1 MFTRR
6 KKALILLNTSSGTGR
21 AASLTME
28 IIKRLAQRG
37 YEPILYP
44 IIPKT
49 DLVSEMILPE
59 YEDQLDMVVCS
70 GGDGTLNHVVQ
81 SIMQMKN
88 RPLLSY
94 IPTGSTNDFAKGLS
108 IPVDFE
114 KALDMVFNGN
124 PFQYDIGKFNDS
136 YFNYIAAFGAFSAVS
151 YATDQQLKNLLGHAA
166 YILSAIGDFPEHLS
180 YTCHMRIETNNEVT
194 EGDYIFGAICSA
206 FSVGGFPFFKDAN
219 VKLND
224 GKMELLLIR
233 APKTPVDLQ
242 ETLNAILKGTMD
254 HPSITFRQISKV
266 SLHAESSIAWS
277 LDGEYG
283 GSYKDVTVEVQQ
295 QAVTIMSGI
304 KGQGGN

>member
-1 MFTRR
+1 MFGKR

-21 AASLTME
+21 AASMTLE

-44 IIPKT
+44 IIPKS
-49 DLVSEMILPE
+49 DLVSEKILPE

-108 IPVDFE
+108 IPVDFD
-114 KALDMVFNGN
+114 KALDMIFNGN
-124 PFQYDIGKFNDS
+124 RFQYDIGKFNGS
-136 YFNYIAAFGAFSAVS
+136 YFNYVAAFGAFSAVS

-180 YTCHMRIETNNEVT
+180 YTCHMRIETDNEVT

-206 FSVGGFPFFKDAN
+206 VSVGGFPIFKDAN

-224 GKMELLLIR
+224 GKMELLLIIFISEHLYR
-233 APKTPVDLQ
+233 EGGVAGGHLLHNTQSVEICNCKDAVV
-242 ETLNAILKGTMD
+242 
-254 HPSITFRQISKV
+254 RQLARSADYRLSV
-266 SLHAESSIAWS
+266 RFGDYVYLEC
-277 LDGEYG
+277 
-283 GSYKDVTVEVQQ
+283 YK
-295 QAVTIMSGI
+295 A
-304 KGQGGN
+304 